1 MKVILSVDA
10 VRFPL
15 TGIGRYTWE
24 LARNLPLIDSPPN
37 LRLFSGGR
45 FIDRLPSDSGAGASA
60 AAGRGAGIALRLRRM
75 LQNSTLAVRA
85 HRSLLSMRQARAL
98 RGSEDAV
105 YHGPQFYLPKFDG
118 PSVAT
123 IHDLSV
129 YNWADCHPPG
139 RAGMIRG
146 EIELALERASM
157 LITDSEFTRREVAD
171 FFGLPLD
178 RLRAVPLASSEAF
191 RPYPREELAPTLS
204 RHGLQA
210 GSYCLF
216 AGTIEPRKNIDALLD
231 AYGTLPK
238 TLRGRWPLVLCG
250 YEGWR
255 SGQLHSRIE
264 QGSRQGWL
272 KYLGY
277 VAGDD
282 LPKVVAGA
290 RLFAFPSLYE
300 GFGLPVL
307 EAMASGV
314 PVVCSDS
321 SSLPEVAGDA
331 AAMCAPEDVDAL
343 KDMLT
348 TGLEDEAWR
357 EGARERGLSRAA
369 QFSWRRCA
377 EETAAVYR
385 AIAR

>member
-24 LARNLPLIDSPPN
+24 LARNLPMIDSAPN

-45 FIDRLPSDSGAGASA
+45 FIDRLPGDSGLTGTADAG
-60 AAGRGAGIALRLRRM
+60 GGAGISLRFRRVF
-75 LQNSTLAVRA
+75 QNSSLAVRA
-85 HRSLLSMRQARAL
+85 HRTSLSMRQARAL
-98 RGSEDAV
+98 RGCEDAV
-105 YHGPQFYLPKFDG
+105 YHGPQFYLPRFGG

-139 RAGMIRG
+139 RARMIRG
-146 EIELALERASM
+146 EIKLAIERASM

-171 FFGLPLD
+171 FFRLPLD

-191 RPYPREELAPTLS
+191 RPWPIDQLEPVLCRL
-204 RHGLQA
+204 GLQA

-216 AGTIEPRKNIDALLD
+216 TGTIEPRKNIDTLLD
-231 AYGTLPK
+231 AYEALPEQV
-238 TLRGRWPLVLCG
+238 RDRWPLVLCG

-264 QGSRQGWL
+264 KGTRQGWL

-277 VAGDD
+277 VSGED

-300 GFGLPVL
+300 GFGLPLL

-314 PVVCSDS
+314 PVVCSNS
-321 SSLPEVAGDA
+321 SCLPEVAGDA
-331 AAMCAPEDVDAL
+331 AAMCEPKDVDAL
-343 KDMLT
+343 KGLLT
-348 TGLEDEAWR
+348 MGLEDEAWR
-357 EGARERGLSRAA
+357 KNARDRGLSRAA
-369 QFSWRRCA
+369 LFSWRRCA

-385 AIAR
+385 AVAR

>member
-24 LARNLPLIDSPPN
+24 LARNLPLIDSPPT

-45 FIDRLPSDSGAGASA
+45 FIDRLPSDSGVAGSTG
-60 AAGRGAGIALRLRRM
+60 AGRGVGIALRLRRM
-75 LQNSTLAVRA
+75 VQNSTLAVRA
-85 HRSLLSMRQARAL
+85 HRSFASMRQARAL

-105 YHGPQFYLPKFDG
+105 YHGPQFYLPKFGG

-139 RAGMIRG
+139 RARMIRG
-146 EIELALERASM
+146 EIKLAIERASM
-157 LITDSEFTRREVAD
+157 LITDSEFTRHEIAD
-171 FFGLPLD
+171 FFGLSLE
-178 RLRAVPLASSEAF
+178 RIRAVPLASSDAF
-191 RPYPREELAPTLS
+191 RPCPSDRLDPVLS
-204 RHGLQA
+204 RLGLQA
-210 GSYCLF
+210 GAYCLYT
-216 AGTIEPRKNIDALLD
+216 GTIEPRKNIDALLD
-231 AYGTLPK
+231 AYESLPDR
-238 TLRGRWPLVLCG
+238 LRRRWPLVLCG

-255 SGQLHSRIE
+255 SRQLHSRIE
-264 QGSRQGWL
+264 RGGRQGWV

-277 VAGDD
+277 VSGED

-314 PVVCSDS
+314 PVVCSNS
-321 SSLPEVAGDA
+321 SCLPEVAGDA
-331 AAMCAPEDVDAL
+331 AAMCDPRDVDAL
-343 KDMLT
+343 RGLLMM
-348 TGLEDEAWR
+348 GLEDEAWR
-357 EGARERGLSRAA
+357 EGARERGLSGAA
-369 QFSWRRCA
+369 RFSWRRCA

-385 AIAR
+385 AVSH